1 MRKLLALCGAFLCL
15 SMPAVAQD
23 APAALDAS
31 SPAGEPAAPVSFQPS
46 VRDPWQL
53 STGYQFQYYRVLG
66 QSFHNN
72 GFHTDVTRYLNDW
85 FGVEGAVTMGFGRTG
100 APLNIIAKS
109 LFVGGGPH
117 IAVHNNSRIEP
128 WVHVLVGLQHFRFA
142 QTSPVLGL
150 GSNSA
155 LGFMAGGGADFK
167 LTQRVFWR
175 VQADYIGTHFQ
186 SSTQANFSF
195 GSGVV
200 FNF

>member
-1 MRKLLALCGAFLCL
+1 MRNLLVLCAAFLCL
-15 SMPAVAQD
+15 TLPAVAQD
-23 APAALDAS
+23 APASLDAS
-31 SPAGEPAAPVSFQPS
+31 SPAGEPAAPASFTPPS
-46 VRDPWQL
+46 REPWQVGI
-53 STGYQFQYYRVLG
+53 GYQFQHYKVLG

-72 GFHTDVTRYLNDW
+72 GFYSDITRYLNDW
-85 FGVEGAVTMGFGRTG
+85 FGVEGVAAMGFGNTG
-100 APLNIIAKS
+100 APLNIVAKS

-128 WVHVLVGLQHFRFA
+128 WAHVLVGLQHFRFT
-142 QTSPVLGL
+142 QTSPTL

-155 LGFMAGGGADFK
+155 LGFMGGGGADFK
-167 LTQRVFWR
+167 LTPRVFWR